1 MKLNDEQQ
9 MLQDSVARLMAD
21 KGPVSHLRE
30 LRDRNDEK
38 GYDEPL
44 WHAMVESGLTG
55 ILVPEEHGG
64 IGFGLVGAGLV
75 AREIGRNLSVTPFLS
90 TAVLGA
96 TALATGGSA
105 EQQQKWLPAIAEG
118 SVITALAVDDGA
130 KHRPEAIKT
139 EAKAAGDG
147 VTLNGGKLLVLDA
160 HVADLL
166 LVAARQGES
175 TALFLVDPKA
185 EGVSIERNRMV
196 DDRNAARVTLD
207 NVAAEPM
214 ADGAAALA
222 AALRAG
228 RAVLAAE
235 LSGLAREAF
244 ERTLQYLKER
254 KQFGRLIGTFQAL
267 QHRAALLMGEVS
279 MSDALAMQALDACD
293 RNADDA
299 EVQVLAAKA
308 KAARVALLAGQEAVQ
323 MHGGI
328 GMTDEFDIGFFLKRA
343 RAG

>member
-1 MKLNDEQQ
+1 
-9 MLQDSVARLMAD
+9 
-21 KGPVSHLRE
+21 
-30 LRDRNDEK
+30 
-38 GYDEPL
+38 
-44 WHAMVESGLTG
+44 
-55 ILVPEEHGG
+55 
-64 IGFGLVGAGLV
+64 
-75 AREIGRNLSVTPFLS
+75 
-90 TAVLGA
+90 
-96 TALATGGSA
+96 
-105 EQQQKWLPAIAEG
+105 
-118 SVITALAVDDGA
+118 
-130 KHRPEAIKT
+130 AIKT
-139 EAKAAGDG
+139 EAKGAGDG
-147 VTLNGGKLLVLDA
+147 VTLTGGKLLVLDA

-166 LVAARQGES
+166 LVAARQGDD

-185 EGVSIERNRMV
+185 QGVSIERTRMV

-293 RNADDA
+293 RNAADA
-299 EVQVLAAKA
+299 DVQVLAAKA
-308 KAARVALLAGQEAVQ
+308 KAARVALLAGQ
-323 MHGGI
+323 
-328 GMTDEFDIGFFLKRA
+328 
-343 RAG
+343 

>member
-44 WHAMVESGLTG
+44 WHAMVEAGLTG

-96 TALATGGSA
+96 TALAAGGSA

-139 EAKAAGDG
+139 EAKKAGG
-147 VTLNGGKLLVLDA
+147 GITLNGGKLLVLDA

-166 LVAARQGES
+166 LVAARQGDD
-175 TALFLVDPKA
+175 TALFLVDPNA
-185 EGVSIERNRMV
+185 QGVSIERARMV

-207 NVAAEPM
+207 NVTAEPM

-228 RAVLAAE
+228 RAV
-235 LSGLAREAF
+235 
-244 ERTLQYLKER
+244 
-254 KQFGRLIGTFQAL
+254 
-267 QHRAALLMGEVS
+267 
-279 MSDALAMQALDACD
+279 
-293 RNADDA
+293 
-299 EVQVLAAKA
+299 
-308 KAARVALLAGQEAVQ
+308 
-323 MHGGI
+323 
-328 GMTDEFDIGFFLKRA
+328 
-343 RAG
+343 

>member
-1 MKLNDEQQ
+1 
-9 MLQDSVARLMAD
+9 MAD

-44 WHAMVESGLTG
+44 WQAMVEAGLTG

-139 EAKAAGDG
+139 EAQQAGDG

-166 LVAARQGES
+166 LVAARQGDN

-185 EGVSIERNRMV
+185 QGVTIERTRLV

-214 ADGAAALA
+214 ADGCLA
-222 AALRAG
+222 AALRAPRKAG
-228 RAVLAAE
+228 RETVRP
-235 LSGLAREAF
+235 GPEAF
-244 ERTLQYLKER
+244 ERTCVPQGAQAVRPPDRHLPGAAAPRRAADGRSVHER
-254 KQFGRLIGTFQAL
+254 RPGDAGAGRLRPQRRRRRGSGAGRQGQGRPGGAAGRPGSGADARR
-267 QHRAALLMGEVS
+267 HRH
-279 MSDALAMQALDACD
+279 D
-293 RNADDA
+293 R
-299 EVQVLAAKA
+299 
-308 KAARVALLAGQEAVQ
+308 
-323 MHGGI
+323 
-328 GMTDEFDIGFFLKRA
+328 
-343 RAG
+343 